1 MKNNDKRQLDNNFIE
16 QKVAEAFGYSD
27 EQLAEELDRLM
38 EEAEKSQDKA
48 LEAPEGEFE
57 RIWSRVER
65 GHEKSRNK
73 GSRVKRLVKVMG
85 VAAALGMM
93 LFGGSMWVGAKRHY
107 VYEEQERKDLDNVIV
122 LNDSSDE
129 LITDDFMNEKIA
141 YERIKDELNI
151 VVLEL
156 SYIPDNINF
165 HTIILERN
173 KGKLIFLDETNT
185 ALYFYQ
191 GIDDKP
197 SSISYA
203 SDMKKY
209 NSVYNKFLDEEII
222 IYENELG
229 NENRELSIRITKDHQ
244 YYILQGTIDS
254 DEFVRIVEGI
264 KIYKE
269 TD

>member
-93 LFGGSMWVGAKRHY
+93 LFGGSMWVGAKRYY
-107 VYEEQERKDLDNVIV
+107 VYEVRERTDLENVIV
-122 LNDSSDE
+122 LNNSSDN
-129 LITDDFMNEKIA
+129 LITDDVSNEKKA
-141 YERIKDELNI
+141 YEQISEKLNI
-151 VVLEL
+151 KVLEL
-156 SYIPDNINF
+156 SYLPDEMGLKQLKLF
-165 HTIILERN
+165 KN
-173 KGKLIFLDETNT
+173 KSKMEFVQFPKW
-185 ALYFYQ
+185 LYFYQ
-191 GIDDKP
+191 GFSDKP
-197 SSISYA
+197 TSLSYA
-203 SDMKKY
+203 SDMKAYKYIY
-209 NSVYNKFLDEEII
+209 NSYLDKEIP
-222 IYENELG
+222 IYKKELDNG
-229 NENRELSIRITKDHQ
+229 NIEFSIRIIDENY
-244 YYILQGTIDS
+244 YYIMEGIIDIE
-254 DEFVRIVEGI
+254 EFVQVVYGI
-264 KIYKE
+264 KPYE
-269 TD
+269 G

>member
-85 VAAALGMM
+85 VAAALGIM

-107 VYEEQERKDLDNVIV
+107 VYEVRERTDLENVIV
-122 LNDSSDE
+122 LNNSSDN
-129 LITDDFMNEKIA
+129 LITDDFLEEERA
-141 YERIKDELNI
+141 YSQIQDELNI
-151 VVLEL
+151 RVFEL
-156 SYIPDNINF
+156 SYLPEEMKFYELTMSVDKSKMVFNCG
-165 HTIILERN
+165 TEW
-173 KGKLIFLDETNT
+173 
-185 ALYFYQ
+185 LYFYQ
-191 GIDDKP
+191 GLNDKP
-197 SSISYA
+197 SSLSYA
-203 SDMKKY
+203 SDMKAYDKVY
-209 NSVYNKFLDEEII
+209 NSCFEKEIL
-222 IYENELG
+222 IYKKLLEDGSAEF
-229 NENRELSIRITKDHQ
+229 SIRIIEDNQ
-244 YYILQGTIDS
+244 YHILQGIVDIDK
-254 DEFVRIVEGI
+254 FKKIVQGI
-264 KIYKE
+264 KFFEK
-269 TD
+269 

>member
-93 LFGGSMWVGAKRHY
+93 LFGGSMWVGAKRYY
-107 VYEEQERKDLDNVIV
+107 VNEVREREDLENVIAI
-122 LNDSSDE
+122 NNSPDNINSDE
-129 LITDDFMNEKIA
+129 SFKEKNA
-141 YERIKDELNI
+141 YKQIQEELNI
-151 VVLEL
+151 QVLEL
-156 SYIPDNINF
+156 SYLPKEAKFSDLIMQK
-165 HTIILERN
+165 N
-173 KGKLIFLDETNT
+173 KGEMEYSYGTEWI
-185 ALYFYQ
+185 YFYQ
-191 GIDDKP
+191 GISDKP
-197 SSISYA
+197 SSLSYA
-203 SDMKKY
+203 SDMKEYKKLY
-209 NSVYNKFLDEEII
+209 NPYLDTEIMVYEIVLDE
-222 IYENELG
+222 G
-229 NENRELSIRITKDHQ
+229 VREFSVRIVDGHQ
-244 YYILQGTIDS
+244 YYFLHGIIEEE
-254 DEFVRIVEGI
+254 EFCKVVCGI
-264 KIYKE
+264 REYKE
-269 TD
+269 Y

>member
-85 VAAALGMM
+85 VAAALGIM

-107 VYEEQERKDLDNVIV
+107 VYEVRERKDLENVIAINNSPDNVI
-122 LNDSSDE
+122 SDDVFE
-129 LITDDFMNEKIA
+129 TKKA
-141 YERIKDELNI
+141 YEQIKEELNI
-151 VVLEL
+151 KVFQL
-156 SYIPDNINF
+156 SYLPEGMKFSNLE
-165 HTIILERN
+165 IIRN
-173 KGKLIFLDETNT
+173 TSKMEYCCEEEW
-185 ALYFYQ
+185 LYFYQ
-191 GIDDKP
+191 GVSDKP
-197 SSISYA
+197 SSLSYA
-203 SDMKKY
+203 SDMEEYKKIY
-209 NSVYNKFLDEEII
+209 NLYLDSEIP
-222 IYENELG
+222 IYGEVLEDG
-229 NENRELSIRITKDHQ
+229 RVEFSIRIIENNQ
-244 YYILQGTIDS
+244 YHIL
-254 DEFVRIVEGI
+254 EGI
-264 KIYKE
+264 IDISVFEKIVCGINVFE
-269 TD
+269 D

>member
-93 LFGGSMWVGAKRHY
+93 LFGGSMWVGAKRYY
-107 VYEEQERKDLDNVIV
+107 VYEVRERTDLENVIV
-122 LNDSSDE
+122 LNNSSDN
-129 LITDDFMNEKIA
+129 LITDDVSNERKA
-141 YERIKDELNI
+141 YEQIIEELNI
-151 VVLEL
+151 KVLEL
-156 SYIPDNINF
+156 SYLPEGMAFSNLDIKKN
-165 HTIILERN
+165 TSKLEYN
-173 KGKLIFLDETNT
+173 CHKGW
-185 ALYFYQ
+185 LYFYQ
-191 GIDDKP
+191 GISDKP
-197 SSISYA
+197 SSLSYA
-203 SDMKKY
+203 SDMKEYKKVY
-209 NSVYNKFLDEEII
+209 NSFLDSEIS
-222 IYENELG
+222 IYGENLEDG
-229 NENRELSIRITKDHQ
+229 RIELSIRIIENNQ
-244 YYILQGTIDS
+244 YHIL
-254 DEFVRIVEGI
+254 EGI
-264 KIYKE
+264 IDIDIFEKIVCGIRKYE
-269 TD
+269 D